1 MATLKI
7 QNISFKRENKP
18 ILTNIN
24 FQFSEKKIIGLI
36 GNSGIGKST
45 LANIIAG
52 HLKADQGK
60 IFLEDKEVLAPTRE
74 IIIVHQEDD
83 LFPWLTVEGQ
93 LDFVNFNNFPKEEI
107 DKLLEHFSLVEFKS
121 FYPYQLSGGMKKRLS
136 LLRAL
141 IINPKWII
149 LDEALS
155 SLDKETALKIL
166 DTIIPFSKKK
176 NIGLIIITHQ
186 NELFSNYLDEVI
198 RI

>member
-7 QNISFKRENKP
+7 KNISFKRENKP
-18 ILTNIN
+18 ILQNID
-24 FQFSEKKIIGLI
+24 FQLSANKIIGLI
-36 GNSGIGKST
+36 GSSGIGKST
-45 LANIIAG
+45 LANIVAG

-60 IFLEDKEVLAPTRE
+60 IYLDEREVSAPTRE
-74 IIIVHQEDD
+74 IIIVHQEND
-83 LFPWLTVEGQ
+83 LFPWLTVERQ
-93 LDFVNFNNFPKEEI
+93 LDFVNFNKFPKEEI
-107 DKLLEHFSLVEFKS
+107 ENLLKHFSLLEFKS

-186 NELFSNYLDEVI
+186 NELFSNYLEEII